1 MTLRNITARTCCWT
15 IPIRL
20 GAFFLGIVGLLL
32 CALELAVLLP
42 YDFGFDIETFNPIEE
57 YLKNAS
63 RIDSKN
69 FDDLMEKFK
78 NDYLVFKG

>member
-1 MTLRNITARTCCWT
+1 MTLRNITAKTCCWT

-42 YDFGFDIETFNPIEE
+42 YDFGFDIAGTPEVERPV
-57 YLKNAS
+57 S
-63 RIDSKN
+63 RQMTLTE
-69 FDDLMEKFK
+69 FGT
-78 NDYLVFKG
+78 VFISPHTLTLEDF